1 MTTTQIQ
8 KRNGKSQRLKV
19 IKAGEGYFAV
29 ESTEGKIF
37 YTVSIADN
45 GTTSCSCADFIR
57 NHKNDDSFR
66 CKHILAVH
74 DCDGVYEES
83 LLLDRKHPKL
93 DGRFIKNISG
103 RDFCLYAGL
112 LDYAHQKGLLKL
124 ECSIIQYP
132 CEANGHEAI
141 CTAVAEAKNGE
152 VFVDIGDAN
161 SKNTN
166 KMIAPHI
173 IRMASTRAK
182 ARCLRDMCNIGMTCL
197 EELGD
202 LKDVIG
208 LDTAETRIVPQK
220 AIAKQLKNADPAF
233 SDAKKTVPETKHDEK
248 TETKAAKT
256 AQTAVHE
263 RPAKTDGN
271 GSKGNDTAGK
281 ASDKLPKISEAQ
293 RRAMLNLAK
302 RRGHSSEEL
311 DTMVKNAYGIS
322 IDGLNTQQA
331 SAFIR
336 QIQSAA

>member
-66 CKHILAVH
+66 CKHILAVQ

-83 LLLDRKHPKL
+83 LLLDRKQPKL

-124 ECSIIQYP
+124 ECSILQYP
-132 CEANGHEAI
+132 NEVNGHEAI

-182 ARCLRDMCNIGMTCL
+182 ARCLRDLCNIGMTCL

-208 LDTAETRIVPQK
+208 IDTVEAKFVPQSTIPK
-220 AIAKQLKNADPAF
+220 KQAK
-233 SDAKKTVPETKHDEK
+233 SPEIKHDEK
-248 TETKAAKT
+248 TETKAPKT

-263 RPAKTDGN
+263 RPAKPDGN
-271 GSKGNDTAGK
+271 GSKGNNSAGK
-281 ASDKLPKISEAQ
+281 AGDNLPKTAISEAQ
-293 RRAMLNLAK
+293 KRAMLNLAK

-322 IDGLNTQQA
+322 IDELSTQQA

-336 QIQSAA
+336 HIQSAA